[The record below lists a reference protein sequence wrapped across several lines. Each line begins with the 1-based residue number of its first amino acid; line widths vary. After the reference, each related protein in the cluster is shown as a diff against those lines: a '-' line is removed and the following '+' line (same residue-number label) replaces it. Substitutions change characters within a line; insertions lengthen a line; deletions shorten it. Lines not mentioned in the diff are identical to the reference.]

1 MTMLMEYSG
10 GNGRWPDLFRNM
22 RRSQDE
28 MSRLL
33 GGLRLAPQAE
43 FPPVNVW
50 TGTDGAIITA
60 EVPGISP
67 EQLDI
72 TVHGNTVTLR
82 GKREPEFGGDTSAS
96 NTSASNTST
105 SDASTAGTSTPNTI
119 RQERVF
125 GEFTRTVVLPFRVD
139 PDNVAARFERGI
151 VFVELPRPAADKPRH
166 IKVARA

>member
-1 MTMLMEYSG
+1 MAMLMEYSG

-22 RRSQDE
+22 RRSQEE
-28 MSRLL
+28 MGRLL

-50 TGTDGAIITA
+50 AGTDGAIITA
-60 EVPGISP
+60 EIPGVSP

-82 GKREPEFGGDTSAS
+82 GKRDAETIGDTS
-96 NTSASNTST
+96 
-105 SDASTAGTSTPNTI
+105 NTI
-119 RQERVF
+119 RQERAL
-125 GEFTRTVVLPFRVD
+125 GDFTRTVVLPFRVD

-151 VFVELPRPAADKPRH
+151 VFIELPRPAADKPRH
-166 IKVARA
+166 IKVART